1 MSLLGYSWGGVLS
14 ITYTAIN
21 SKKIK
26 NLIFYSV
33 HVDFGKDDSI
43 LAQWIKNFPIDKY
56 ASKFDAI
63 NSRLI
68 NHAFLMR
75 NPVSHFFD
83 NIQYALDMDS
93 NFFEYLAS
101 ITAWLNN
108 TIDISTEFF
117 KQFTTDLYQRN
128 LLIRN
133 EMNIGSA
140 TNIIDLGKYRCHY

>member
-1 MSLLGYSWGGVLS
+1 
-14 ITYTAIN
+14 
-21 SKKIK
+21 
-26 NLIFYSV
+26 LIIHSA
-33 HVDFGKDDSI
+33 HVDIGKDDSI

-133 EMNIGSA
+133 KMNMGSQQ
-140 TNIIDLGKYRCHY
+140 TQ